1 MHMPAIA
8 IFPLA
13 LTPFTEITHTYSFK
27 NVTSVIGKKSAVMEI
42 QKALYLLKHDQRE
55 G

>member
-13 LTPFTEITHTYSFK
+13 LTPFTEITR
-27 NVTSVIGKKSAVMEI
+27 GDWGGKSAVMEI
-42 QKALYLLKHDQRE
+42 QKALYILKRDQRE